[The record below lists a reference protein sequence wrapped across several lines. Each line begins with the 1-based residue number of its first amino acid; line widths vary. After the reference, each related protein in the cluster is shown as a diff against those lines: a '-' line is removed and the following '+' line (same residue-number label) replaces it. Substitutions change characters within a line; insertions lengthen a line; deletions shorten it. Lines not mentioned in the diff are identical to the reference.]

1 MAHVYNNF
9 PGPVD
14 VNGRP
19 LGVCNCGRWADSTDE
34 LTTCPNAGPQGKIYC
49 NNLYLL

>member
-9 PGPVD
+9 PGALD
-14 VNGRP
+14 KNGRP

-34 LTTCPNAGPQGKIYC
+34 VNICPNHKVNI
-49 NNLYLL
+49 LLLSTFIIN